1 MKISVCVPMYNEN
14 RVIAESAKTLSE
26 LAGERL
32 KLFRVWGALDDSS
45 RAQLKRVFSLI
56 VGRKKQEKKKREI
69 IIHEKRK

>member
-1 MKISVCVPMYNEN
+1 MSDKEILVTADEEIYLV
-14 RVIAESAKTLSE
+14 TDE